1 MNSTHNG
8 GTSVAVERFIRTL
21 LENKIYQERQLITKS
36 NLGYLNKLVD
46 ECNRKRFLLAKISQK
61 SGQKK

>member
-8 GTSVAVERFIRTL
+8 GTSVAVESFIRIL
-21 LENKIYQERQLITKS
+21 LENKMYQKRQLITKS
-36 NLGYLNKLVD
+36 NIGYLNKLVD
-46 ECNRKRFLLAKISQK
+46 ECNRKTFLLANISQK

>member
-8 GTSVAVERFIRTL
+8 GTSMAVERFIRTL

>member
-21 LENKIYQERQLITKS
+21 LENKMYQKRQLITKS
-36 NLGYLNKLVD
+36 NIGYLNKLVD
-46 ECNRKRFLLAKISQK
+46 ECNRKTFLLAKISQK

>member
-8 GTSVAVERFIRTL
+8 GTSVAVESFIRTL
-21 LENKIYQERQLITKS
+21 LENKMYQKRQLITKS
-36 NLGYLNKLVD
+36 NIGYLNKLVD
-46 ECNRKRFLLAKISQK
+46 ECNRKTFLLANISQK

>member
-1 MNSTHNG
+1 M
-8 GTSVAVERFIRTL
+8 AVERFIRTL

-36 NLGYLNKLVD
+36 NLGYLKKLVD